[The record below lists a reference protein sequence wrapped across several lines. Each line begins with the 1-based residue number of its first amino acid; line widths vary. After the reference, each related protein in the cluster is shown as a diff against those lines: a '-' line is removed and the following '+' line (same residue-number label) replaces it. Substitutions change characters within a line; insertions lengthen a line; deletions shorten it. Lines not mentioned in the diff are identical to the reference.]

1 MAGGFGNQAQD
12 QEVQLHADLLAQ
24 VLRLRGALLRA
35 RAASAHTRREPAC
48 TPRGSARD
56 ELIDIFS
63 EEKERE
69 S

>member
-24 VLRLRGALLRA
+24 VLRLPGALLRA
-35 RAASAHTRREPAC
+35 SLAH
-48 TPRGSARD
+48 D